1 MLLHKHNQRDA
12 FELDGVN
19 VGCVFNKYIS
29 PSLYSLSNP
38 CQSRQTQLKD
48 NLTMDIKSEQSLR
61 EYFPPTMELAKSK
74 QMSRLDKHSRNF
86 ISKSPFLCLSTANK
100 LGKADVSPRGDPP
113 GFVQVQDDKTLIIPD
128 RPGNH
133 RLDTMV
139 NIVENQNV
147 GLLFF
152 IPGIEDTLR
161 VAGRAKIIKDEAVL
175 ARCTVNGKIPQIG
188 ISVEIDEIFFHCAK
202 ALKRSHLWSDQN
214 RLSKSE
220 MPTLARIILD
230 QTSLGGQCEDDT
242 AVVDTEK
249 DIQEGYIKELY

>member
-1 MLLHKHNQRDA
+1 
-12 FELDGVN
+12 
-19 VGCVFNKYIS
+19 
-29 PSLYSLSNP
+29 
-38 CQSRQTQLKD
+38 
-48 NLTMDIKSEQSLR
+48 MDIKTEQFLR
-61 EYFPPTMELAKSK
+61 QQFPPTMELSKSK

-113 GFVQVQDDKTLIIPD
+113 GFVQVLDDKTLLIPD

-139 NIVENQNV
+139 NIVENPHV

-161 VAGRAKIIKDEAVL
+161 VAGRAKIIKHEAAL
-175 ARCTVNGKIPQIG
+175 AKCTVNGKTPQIG
-188 ISVEIDEIFFHCAK
+188 ISIEIDEIFFHCAK
-202 ALKRSHLWSDQN
+202 ALKRSHLWSDHN

-230 QTSLGGQCEDDT
+230 QTSLNGQCEDET
-242 AVVDTEK
+242 VVIEIER
-249 DIQEGYIKELY
+249 DIQAGYIKELY